1 MKFTCYF
8 MFTFMSFLCSSWTR
22 LLTSV
27 PVPCAWSSGCSVSL
41 QPPVQPWLRVLC
53 CSNDLSLCFLLLDFG
68 HLFTPWPALTQSF
81 PFHPCWLAFFL
92 FCTDFDFDLVPCSLS
107 FSILSASPHRGILE
121 EKQGGCSCPLSL
133 LHSCLPPL
141 LSSSRSLAPSPAV
154 SFCRV
159 RSQSVSFLPF
169 TVSSNS

>member
-27 PVPCAWSSGCSVSL
+27 PVPGAWSSGCSVSL

-81 PFHPCWLAFFL
+81 PFHPCGLAFFL

-107 FSILSASPHRGILE
+107 PVSVVFPSGLASGQKAWTSPVASGILNFVYSAVVIVYVGSQAADYKIVLMCFMNLE
-121 EKQGGCSCPLSL
+121 EILFFKS
-133 LHSCLPPL
+133 
-141 LSSSRSLAPSPAV
+141 
-154 SFCRV
+154 
-159 RSQSVSFLPF
+159 
-169 TVSSNS
+169 